1 MPFSGFRVFPTCP
14 IPTDRGNPTG
24 CPLASFGSAPGY
36 DPGSTPTLRLRGT
49 FDCPGSCNAAA
60 LRSGQGIPL
69 GSHPQRASAG
79 RAGDSR
85 CADDALMAADG
96 LRHSPQGAGGESS
109 LERRGKPRTRWR
121 CGHRTTPPRAPHERH
136 RRAEGQAP
144 THRRCTQG
152 VRRRRQGPRA
162 PRGARSLRPGAI
174 DGSGVAP
181 VSASGRRAE
190 PGSTRPKACPALP
203 RGPKARDKGGVQA
216 NLQGPDAPLRHRQPP
231 NGIPGRSRGPRA
243 RPTPR
248 EERKGHTDAVRCA
261 GSEESHCT
269 VAVPSESGIRRPAPR
284 PVRAEARDPAG
295 SEVARRGRWEPEGPH
310 PPSERCPPRPDHDQR
325 PITCP
330 EADAP
335 SLVRSGPRAADCR
348 GIGADGDRL
357 ERTGRG
363 RVHGGVRRGGPQTD
377 EAQPSRGSV
386 KARPSCEVTPRRG
399 AGGRSRSRF
408 EGAASGLDRGRGR
421 GDRRRDGRPKPKV
434 HGATAVADAEGR
446 CAGPKTRPD
455 CSGRARPQARAAS
468 RPATMRAFA

>member
-1 MPFSGFRVFPTCP
+1 M
-14 IPTDRGNPTG
+14 
-24 CPLASFGSAPGY
+24 
-36 DPGSTPTLRLRGT
+36 
-49 FDCPGSCNAAA
+49 CPGSCYAAA

-85 CADDALMAADG
+85 CADDACWRQTASAAHPKG
-96 LRHSPQGAGGESS
+96 RAASPPTSAEASPGPGGGVAIARPHPA
-109 LERRGKPRTRWR
+109 LPTRGTGERRGKP
-121 CGHRTTPPRAPHERH
+121 PRI
-136 RRAEGQAP
+136 EGAL
-144 THRRCTQG
+144 RVCAGG
-152 VRRRRQGPRA
+152 VRVRV
-162 PRGARSLRPGAI
+162 PRGARAPFDRAPSAGPGSPPSPSRNAGPSP
-174 DGSGVAP
+174 DPHAR
-181 VSASGRRAE
+181 RRAPPCRE
-190 PGSTRPKACPALP
+190 A
-203 RGPKARDKGGVQA
+203 RGPRQGGVQA
-216 NLQGPDAPLRHRQPP
+216 NLQGPDAPLRHLQPP
-231 NGIPGRSRGPRA
+231 NSIPGRGRGPRA

-261 GSEESHCT
+261 GSEESHRT

-284 PVRAEARDPAG
+284 RVRAEAQDPAG

-335 SLVRSGPRAADCR
+335 SLERSGPRAADLPWDR
-348 GIGADGDRL
+348 RRRRPPRAHRPKPGA
-357 ERTGRG
+357 
-363 RVHGGVRRGGPQTD
+363 GGVRRGGPRTD
-377 EAQPSRGSV
+377 EAQPTRGSV
-386 KARPSCEVTPRRG
+386 AARPSCEVTPRRG

-421 GDRRRDGRPKPKV
+421 GDRRRDRRPKPKV